1 MKKMSASITKLAQC
15 LAVVAACAAS
25 PLARAQDASL
35 PLIGPPGADPL
46 VVEIVVTQGA
56 TLLDFAGPAEAFG
69 VSSSQVQEYLVGE
82 DKAPI
87 KLQNGVVVVPDYT
100 FDTAPAPDIV
110 IIGSQQHKA
119 SAKAAAWLKRQHQ
132 EDHVVMSVCT
142 GADWLAQAGLLD
154 GLQATTHHN
163 AFKTYRRK
171 YPSVS
176 FVDGKRYVQADA
188 HLYTS
193 GGYTAGLDLALH
205 IIDQRLGRDA
215 AQKVANRLE
224 YTGTAWLTN
233 TGWPGPK

>member
-1 MKKMSASITKLAQC
+1 MSLSITKLAQC
-15 LAVVAACAAS
+15 LALFAAS
-25 PLARAQDASL
+25 PAAAQDASL

-46 VVEIVVTQGA
+46 VVEIVVTPGA

-69 VSSSQVQEYLVGE
+69 VSSAQVQEYLVAA

-87 KLQNGVVVVPDYT
+87 KLQNGIVVVPDYT
-100 FDTAPAPDIV
+100 FESAPTPDIV
-110 IIGSQQHKA
+110 IIGSQQRPA
-119 SAKAAAWLKRQHQ
+119 SAKAVAWLRRQHD

-163 AFKTYRRK
+163 AFESYRRK
-171 YPSVS
+171 YPAVG

-188 HLYTS
+188 HLYTA

-205 IIDQRLGRDA
+205 ILDQRLGRDA
-215 AQKVANRLE
+215 AQLVANRLE
-224 YTGTAWLTN
+224 YKGSAWLTN
-233 TGWPGPK
+233 EGWAKPK